1 MTEHIYITYD
11 ETYIDTYHNKITHF
25 TQAARNPK
33 EVHRKKTK
41 KWGFGVGG
49 EGSTGQSHL
58 LTEIDTV

>member
-33 EVHRKKTK
+33 EVHKKNK
-41 KWGFGVGG
+41 KKQQMGVWGGG
-49 EGSTGQSHL
+49 
-58 LTEIDTV
+58 